1 MKKFLIY
8 ISLMLLCP
16 ALSSG
21 QVFSV
26 KDFFLAETDLTA
38 NTPGTIVKDQ
48 NGAVCALIKVETT
61 LDDYSFDVGSLGVT
75 KTLRQ
80 GGEIW
85 VYVPFGVRRMT
96 ISHPDMGIIRD
107 FVFPINIER
116 GRTYILKLN
125 ASMGNRVYDSS
136 RKQKMR
142 LEVSPADAQVEIN
155 GMSIPA
161 NSNGIYDQ
169 EYSFGIY
176 DVIVSHPRYH
186 TTRKQIEVN
195 DLNSAHR
202 ARISLKP
209 KFGWFVLSGS
219 GDEKLYI
226 DDEYRTYSPDS
237 RIELSS
243 GTYRI
248 RIDKPLHKSFS
259 TTVQIKDSLLVAL
272 DPEFEPVYRDLLFE
286 VADNAEIW
294 IGGRKM
300 ADGSYRS
307 KLEYGVYQ
315 IQTRKDNHRL
325 AQMTLEVTPETTGPI
340 ILPAPEPITGTL
352 EITSQPIGADV
363 YLNDIY
369 EGKTPLEIKVLIGN
383 YDISVR
389 QNGLTSFNTS
399 VDLSENEYEKVNASL
414 SRTFSAKILSDP
426 RADLRIDDVNCG
438 KTPASVNVSI
448 GEHKVHLA
456 ADGYCDVKKTV
467 YFGDSDRSYHFKL
480 KKKYYSAKTGDLG
493 LGFTTDFNDLALRA
507 GIGFYNGR
515 RFYSGIDLIYGL
527 ISTDELTFTYDPYDY
542 SDDSRY
548 DSITCKFTP
557 ISALLKFGLTLN
569 AGSRLQFCPFVG
581 VGVFSLID
589 DISDSWDRDQFKK
602 YFTEDKS
609 ISAFQVSGGFRINC
623 ALNESIELNIIP
635 EYFYRTEG
643 GEFLQAFCKSYP
655 VAARY
660 GNGFRLNIGLSLYL

>member
-61 LDDYSFDVGSLGVT
+61 LDDYAFDVGSLGVT

-96 ISHPDMGIIRD
+96 ISHPDMGVIRD
-107 FVFPINIER
+107 FVFPINIEK

-125 ASMGNRVYDSS
+125 ASLGNRVYDSS

-226 DDEYRTYSPDS
+226 DDEYHTYSPDS

-259 TTVQIKDSLLVAL
+259 TTVQIKDSLLFAL
-272 DPEFEPVYRDLLFE
+272 NPEFEPVYRDLLFE

-294 IGGRKM
+294 IGGR
-300 ADGSYRS
+300 
-307 KLEYGVYQ
+307 
-315 IQTRKDNHRL
+315 
-325 AQMTLEVTPETTGPI
+325 
-340 ILPAPEPITGTL
+340 
-352 EITSQPIGADV
+352 
-363 YLNDIY
+363 
-369 EGKTPLEIKVLIGN
+369 
-383 YDISVR
+383 
-389 QNGLTSFNTS
+389 
-399 VDLSENEYEKVNASL
+399 
-414 SRTFSAKILSDP
+414 
-426 RADLRIDDVNCG
+426 
-438 KTPASVNVSI
+438 
-448 GEHKVHLA
+448 
-456 ADGYCDVKKTV
+456 
-467 YFGDSDRSYHFKL
+467 
-480 KKKYYSAKTGDLG
+480 
-493 LGFTTDFNDLALRA
+493 
-507 GIGFYNGR
+507 
-515 RFYSGIDLIYGL
+515 
-527 ISTDELTFTYDPYDY
+527 
-542 SDDSRY
+542 
-548 DSITCKFTP
+548 
-557 ISALLKFGLTLN
+557 
-569 AGSRLQFCPFVG
+569 
-581 VGVFSLID
+581 
-589 DISDSWDRDQFKK
+589 
-602 YFTEDKS
+602 
-609 ISAFQVSGGFRINC
+609 
-623 ALNESIELNIIP
+623 
-635 EYFYRTEG
+635 
-643 GEFLQAFCKSYP
+643 
-655 VAARY
+655 
-660 GNGFRLNIGLSLYL
+660 